1 MSLIDLINKK
11 SILPSSSEAL
21 PGRSEEMEI
30 PEEHFVK
37 GTRLKEP
44 FPNNLEKAIFGM
56 GCFWGVE
63 KNTRISLNNIK
74 TNNKSNFEEN

>member
-21 PGRSEEMEI
+21 PGRSEEMEV

-37 GTRLKEP
+37 GTPLKGP
-44 FPNNLEKAIFGM
+44 FPEGYEDAIFGM
-56 GCFWGVE
+56 GCFWD
-63 KNTRISLNNIK
+63 
-74 TNNKSNFEEN
+74 